1 MSQLTALK
9 SDNTRLNALLT
20 EAQES
25 NQKHT
30 KQLDRVKIL
39 RGIVRAK
46 IHGTEHVLETE
57 PLTDDQLPFF
67 QTMLIA
73 YRDIDTL
80 LDKTMDT
87 DIDLIEYAMKNPTG

>member
-1 MSQLTALK
+1 MSQITALK

-30 KQLDRVKIL
+30 KQLDRIKIL

-46 IHGTEHVLETE
+46 IHGTEHLLETE

-67 QTMLIA
+67 EHMLIA
-73 YRDIDTL
+73 YREMDNL
-80 LDKTMDT
+80 FDKALNT
-87 DIDLIEYAMKNPTG
+87 DIDLIEYAMKYSIG